1 MEPACLQYLFF
12 QWGHRGNQKVDFVLD
27 KKKFY
32 NTLRSTNFEN
42 LQNLEKKYGF
52 KESMKNKKT
61 GKKIKFF
68 NSGKNTN
75 WENTLDNKLRIQ
87 IEKAFEKE
95 MIELNYL

>member
-1 MEPACLQYLFF
+1 MHQ
-12 QWGHRGNQKVDFVLD
+12 
-27 KKKFY
+27 
-32 NTLRSTNFEN
+32 
-42 LQNLEKKYGF
+42 
-52 KESMKNKKT
+52 KT